1 MILRYEHGKL
11 VEQRTYR
18 EALFI
23 ESDVSPVLSIVGAG
37 GKTTTVF
44 HLTQEYRNAGIPVA
58 VTTSTH
64 MQAGE
69 ESWFLLEESEEKLRQ
84 ILKKEKQAWF
94 GLPTPPKEGVEIR
107 KMQAVS
113 DTFFRQVCELQIP
126 VIVEA
131 DGARHLP
138 CKAPGEHEP
147 VLYPETTDVIAVYG
161 LDAVGYPIREV
172 CFRPERVAE
181 ILGKDMT
188 ERLEPEDIAV
198 LALDERGGKKNVSAD
213 RKYHVILNKADDAMR
228 LKAARQICEL
238 TAAKE
243 NINILV
249 TAHRSCCTQGTVRS
263 NDFSGEDLGHEDID

>member
-44 HLTQEYRNAGIPVA
+44 HLAQEYRNTGIPVA

-69 ESWFLLEESEEKLRQ
+69 EPWFLLEESEEKLRQ
-84 ILKKEKQAWF
+84 ILKEEKQVWF
-94 GLPTPPKEGVEIR
+94 GLPTPPKSGVEIP

-161 LDAVGYPIREV
+161 LDAVGCPIKDI
-172 CFRPERVAE
+172 CFRPELVAA
-181 ILGKDMT
+181 LLKKDMAD
-188 ERLEPEDIAV
+188 RLEPEDIAV
-198 LALDERGGKKNVSAD
+198 LAMSEQGGKKNISAQQ
-213 RKYHVILNKADDAMR
+213 KYHVILNKADNAMR
-228 LKAARQICEL
+228 LDAARQICEL
-238 TAAKE
+238 TAAE
-243 NINILV
+243 EDINILV
-249 TAHRSCCTQGTVRS
+249 TAHRIPVRS
-263 NDFSGEDLGHEDID
+263 NDFSGEAFKA